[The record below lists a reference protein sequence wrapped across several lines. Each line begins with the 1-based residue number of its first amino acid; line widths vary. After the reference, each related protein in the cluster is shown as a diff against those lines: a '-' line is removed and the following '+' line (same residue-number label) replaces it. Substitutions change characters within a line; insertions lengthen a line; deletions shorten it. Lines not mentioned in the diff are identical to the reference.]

1 MKCTASKNMGKKTK
15 KTKNPTAEKCIYKH
29 ARKYTNYRA
38 SSVTM
43 NKKQAFS
50 DG

>member
-1 MKCTASKNMGKKTK
+1 MKCTASKKKKKWGKK
-15 KTKNPTAEKCIYKH
+15 NTAENCIYKH

-38 SSVTM
+38 TFVSM

>member
-1 MKCTASKNMGKKTK
+1 MKCTASENIYIKKTK
-15 KTKNPTAEKCIYKH
+15 KKKNTAEKCIYKH

-38 SSVTM
+38 FVTM
-43 NKKQAFS
+43 NKKQA